1 MERTRTVALLLAVL
15 LVLVLCCGCVT
26 KMAARLSEPGTA
38 PPAPAQMAA
47 TPTGEADAAGG
58 SGSDE
63 KQVAGTPA
71 ASAPTANA
79 AANRK
84 IITTGSMTIEVRDL
98 DRAVGELTRL
108 VTQAGGF
115 FANKTVSV
123 EEDWRHAELTI
134 RVPADSFGQLHD
146 GARALGTVT
155 RDEQQGEDVTKQ
167 WQDLEAR
174 IKIRQAEEQAL
185 VRLMARQGR
194 LADLLEVEKRLWE
207 VREQIEQAQGELR
220 VLRDQVTLA
229 TLTVTLR
236 EETPVGVGKVGPWNL
251 GYHVVNA
258 VHALVSAVRAV
269 LIALIYVA
277 LPGAIVWVPLLLL
290 IRWLRRRARARRQ
303 PPPPPST
310 SA

>member
-1 MERTRTVALLLAVL
+1 MEHTRTVASL
-15 LVLVLCCGCVT
+15 LVVLVVLCCGCGT
-26 KMAARLSEPGTA
+26 KMAARWSEPAAA
-38 PPAPAQMAA
+38 PPAPPAR
-47 TPTGEADAAGG
+47 EADAVAGG
-58 SGSDE
+58 AGSDE
-63 KQVAGTPA
+63 KRVAGTSA
-71 ASAPTANA
+71 ASASTGNA

-108 VTQAGGF
+108 VAQAGGF
-115 FANKTVSV
+115 FAHKTVSA

-134 RVPADSFGQLHD
+134 RVPADSFGKLHD

-236 EETPVGVGKVGPWNL
+236 EEVPAGVGKVGPWNL

-269 LIALIYVA
+269 LVALIYVA
-277 LPGAIVWVPLLLL
+277 VPGALVWAPLLLL

-303 PPPPPST
+303 PPPPPSA
-310 SA
+310 SASGRCP